1 MPPALQQPQQPPPLP
16 QHVAAA
22 VQNANAIATAV
33 NVFVTPI
40 DGAYGTGFDTNNV
53 IMFGSV
59 AVTVVP
65 RDLFYLVL
73 AKFGIIPAKLI
84 ALIKA
89 LHFGCKVK
97 IRFLG
102 GAPIPCEDALYVDG
116 PTMKHQM
123 FRKKN

>member
-59 AVTVVP
+59 AVTTSIAQLVALASDAFQVP
-65 RDLFYLVL
+65 ACDLALVIES
-73 AKFGIIPAKLI
+73 AA
-84 ALIKA
+84 
-89 LHFGCKVK
+89 C
-97 IRFLG
+97 
-102 GAPIPCEDALYVDG
+102 
-116 PTMKHQM
+116 
-123 FRKKN
+123 